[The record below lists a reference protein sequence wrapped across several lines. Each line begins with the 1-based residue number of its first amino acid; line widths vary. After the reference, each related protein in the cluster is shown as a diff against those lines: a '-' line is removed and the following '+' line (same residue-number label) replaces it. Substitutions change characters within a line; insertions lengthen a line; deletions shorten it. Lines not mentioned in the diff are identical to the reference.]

1 MVKLLKLLS
10 IVVILKNKTHTTL
23 PQPTLRMKDKMLQE
37 NQLQPFMVLY
47 LMIVLLNVPLVCV
60 SYMLFVC
67 FFDYHQI
74 FLLSILSLTFVHGLS
89 FLFLYST
96 LFFVLTNTG
105 TTKYCNMFLKGM
117 KCTNSDCLY
126 LHYLG
131 DKEDS
136 FTKEQMLQSS
146 KQAFL
151 DQTQLDNEIGKL
163 FFFVVTIPY
172 NIFIH
177 VNLTYIPFS

>member
-1 MVKLLKLLS
+1 
-10 IVVILKNKTHTTL
+10 
-23 PQPTLRMKDKMLQE
+23 
-37 NQLQPFMVLY
+37 
-47 LMIVLLNVPLVCV
+47 
-60 SYMLFVC
+60 
-67 FFDYHQI
+67 
-74 FLLSILSLTFVHGLS
+74 
-89 FLFLYST
+89 
-96 LFFVLTNTG
+96 
-105 TTKYCNMFLKGM
+105 M

>member
-1 MVKLLKLLS
+1 MFLWYVLTFFVL
-10 IVVILKNKTHTTL
+10 TT
-23 PQPTLRMKDKMLQE
+23 PSK
-37 NQLQPFMVLY
+37 Y
-47 LMIVLLNVPLVCV
+47 LI
-60 SYMLFVC
+60 
-67 FFDYHQI
+67 
-74 FLLSILSLTFVHGLS
+74 LSILHIYILTFVHR
-89 FLFLYST
+89 LFSL
-96 LFFVLTNTG
+96 LFFYFPFSLFFLTNTG

-151 DQTQLDNEIGKL
+151 DQTQLDNEIGEL
-163 FFFVVTIPY
+163 FF
-172 NIFIH
+172 
-177 VNLTYIPFS
+177 LLLWLS